1 MLHGEPGEEGIPGHA
16 GRGVSGAFQRRLSE
30 MGCQFE
36 AEGDVTRIHVAG
48 GLVEVKDEPGVG
60 PIVEASI
67 PLPVDPSTVGE
78 SLEGMKALLGLM
90 TMLGRPLSYQ
100 LDDSL
105 PGFPILRVKAVFE
118 TLEDAY
124 SSLTAA
130 LERLGC

>member
-1 MLHGEPGEEGIPGHA
+1 MHEGFGEEGIPGHA
-16 GRGVSGAFQRRLSE
+16 GRGVPGAFQRRLSE

-36 AEGDVTRIHVAG
+36 AEGDVTRIHLAG
-48 GLVEVKDEPGVG
+48 GVVEVKDEPGVG

-78 SLEGMKALLGLM
+78 SLEGMRALLGLM

-105 PGFPILRVKAVFE
+105 PQFPILRVKAVFE

-124 SSLTAA
+124 EALAGA
-130 LERLGC
+130 LERMGC